1 MRRERLDL
9 LLGCLL
15 AAVVA
20 MTLFH
25 RTDPDA
31 AIAESMGE
39 RTTKDGTLLGY
50 TKYKDYLS
58 ASKSV
63 LGERTKF
70 VETTVVRRYTVNRGV
85 ESSLLGLKSRGA
97 LVVTYAAEFSF
108 GYDLAPGSYD
118 VVDTPAGIEIRVA
131 SPTVVA
137 APAVRDLHHQVLAS
151 GWFTD
156 ERAAALKLY
165 EDSSNVARAE
175 GARMQGDA
183 EIVALCERT
192 LTAFLHDFLAKQPG
206 VERVPAITVSY
217 KHLAQAG

>member
-1 MRRERLDL
+1 MTNQRLKI

-15 AAVVA
+15 ATAVA
-20 MTLFH
+20 LTLFH
-25 RTDPDA
+25 RADPDA
-31 AIAESMGE
+31 AISESMAE
-39 RTTKDGTLLGY
+39 KTTKDVTLLGY

-70 VETTVVRRYTVNRGV
+70 VGTTVVRRYTVNRGV
-85 ESSLLGLKSRGA
+85 ESSMLGLKSRGA

-165 EDSSNVARAE
+165 EDSSSVARAE
-175 GARMQGDA
+175 GARMQSDA
-183 EIVALCERT
+183 EIVATCEKS
-192 LTAFLHDFLAKQPG
+192 LTEFLHDFLAKQPG

-217 KHLAQAG
+217 RNGAKAG

>member
-1 MRRERLDL
+1 MRRERLEL

-15 AAVVA
+15 ATAVA
-20 MTLFH
+20 LTLFH
-25 RTDPDA
+25 RADPDT
-31 AIAESMGE
+31 AISQSMGE
-39 RTTKDGTLLGY
+39 VTTKTGTLLGY
-50 TKYKDYLS
+50 EKYKDYLS

-70 VETTVVRRYTVNRGV
+70 VGTTVVRRYTVNRGV
-85 ESSLLGLKSRGA
+85 ERSVLGVKSRGA

-118 VVDTPAGIEIRVA
+118 VVDTPAGVEIRVA

-156 ERAAALKLY
+156 ERAAVLNLY

-175 GARMQGDA
+175 GARMQSDA

-192 LTAFLHDFLAKQPG
+192 LTAFLHDF
-206 VERVPAITVSY
+206 
-217 KHLAQAG
+217 

>member
-70 VETTVVRRYTVNRGV
+70 VGTTVVRRYTVNRGV

-108 GYDLAPGSYD
+108 GYDLAQGSYD

-165 EDSSNVARAE
+165 EESSNVARAE
-175 GARMQGDA
+175 GARMQSDA

-217 KHLAQAG
+217 RNAGTAG

>member
-1 MRRERLDL
+1 MTNQRLKI

-15 AAVVA
+15 TAAVA
-20 MTLFH
+20 LGLFH
-25 RTDPDA
+25 RADPDA

-39 RTTKDGTLLGY
+39 ATTKHGTLLGY
-50 TKYKDYLS
+50 TKYKDYLA

-70 VETTVVRRYTVNRGV
+70 VGTTVVRRYTVNRSV

-97 LVVTYAAEFSF
+97 LVVTYSAEFSF

-118 VVDTPAGIEIRVA
+118 VVDTPAGIEVRVA
-131 SPTVVA
+131 TPTVVA

-165 EDSSNVARAE
+165 EESSNVARAE

-192 LTAFLHDFLAKQPG
+192 LTAFLRDFLAKQPG

-217 KHLAQAG
+217 KNQAQAG

>member
-70 VETTVVRRYTVNRGV
+70 VGTTVVRRYTVNRGV

-165 EDSSNVARAE
+165 SSDVARAE
-175 GARMQGDA
+175 GARMQSNN
-183 EIVALCERT
+183 EIVAACEKA

-206 VERVPAITVSY
+206 VERVPAIAVSY
-217 KHLAQAG
+217 KNQAQAG

>member
-1 MRRERLDL
+1 MTNERLKI

-15 AAVVA
+15 ATAVA
-20 MTLFH
+20 LALFH
-25 RTDPDA
+25 RADPDA

-39 RTTKDGTLLGY
+39 ATTKHGTLLGY
-50 TKYKDYLS
+50 TKYKDYLA

-118 VVDTPAGIEIRVA
+118 IVDTPAGIEIRVA

-137 APAVRDLHHQVLAS
+137 TPAVRDLHHQVLES

-156 ERAAALKLY
+156 ERPAALKLY

-175 GARMQGDA
+175 GARMQSDA

-217 KHLAQAG
+217 KHAGTAG

>member
-31 AIAESMGE
+31 AIAESRGE

-70 VETTVVRRYTVNRGV
+70 VGTTVVRQYTVNRGV

-97 LVVTYAAEFSF
+97 LVVTYSAEFSF

-118 VVDTPAGIEIRVA
+118 VVDTPAGIEVRVA

-217 KHLAQAG
+217 KHAGTAG

>member
-70 VETTVVRRYTVNRGV
+70 VGTTVVRRYTVNRGV

-137 APAVRDLHHQVLAS
+137 PAVRDLHHQVLAS

-156 ERAAALKLY
+156 ERAAALQLY

-217 KHLAQAG
+217 RNGAKAG

>member
-1 MRRERLDL
+1 LKVV
-9 LLGCLL
+9 LGCLL
-15 AAVVA
+15 ATAVA
-20 MTLFH
+20 LTMFH
-25 RTDPDA
+25 RADPDA
-31 AIAESMGE
+31 AISESMGE
-39 RTTKDGTLLGY
+39 KTTKDGTLLGY
-50 TKYKDYLS
+50 TKYKDYLA

-70 VETTVVRRYTVNRGV
+70 VGTTVVRRYTINRGV

-97 LVVTYAAEFSF
+97 LVVTYSAEFSF

-118 VVDTPAGIEIRVA
+118 VVDTPAGIEVRVA
-131 SPTVVA
+131 SPTVVT

-156 ERAAALKLY
+156 EREAALKLY
-165 EDSSNVARAE
+165 EESSNVARAE

-183 EIVALCERT
+183 EIVALCEKT

-217 KHLAQAG
+217 RNMGTAG